1 MDASEVFLLPS
12 DETISPIESQTAVV
26 TDDTATSIV
35 VRQPREE
42 AVTTEGADL
51 VGIYIEDTIIVGLA
65 VVGEDIG
72 NARVNFETILMD
84 GLLDDLVPTEGLHG
98 TTKDLVSLQT
108 NDNLV
113 ILINIAWSESRDT
126 RNRAGIDRAYA
137 MWVFALF
144 LESLEAMLPDALG
157 LLRRTGE
164 EGGVTIIRGDILR
177 NEVADVEFD
186 FPHARLKLGLFLHN
200 AKEVS

>member
-1 MDASEVFLLPS
+1 VDASEVFLLPS
-12 DETISPIESQTAVV
+12 DETISPIESQTTVV
-26 TDDTATSIV
+26 TDDTATRIV

-84 GLLDDLVPTEGLHG
+84 CLLDDLVPTEGLHS

-108 NDNLV
+108 DDNFV

-144 LESLEAMLPDALG
+144 LESLEAVLPDALG

>member
-1 MDASEVFLLPS
+1 VDASEVFLLPS

-26 TDDTATSIV
+26 TDDTATRIV

-42 AVTTEGADL
+42 AVATEGADL

-84 GLLDDLVPTEGLHG
+84 CLLDDLVPTEGLHS

-108 NDNLV
+108 DDDFV

>member
-1 MDASEVFLLPS
+1 VDASEVFLLPS
-12 DETISPIESQTAVV
+12 DETISPIESQTTVV
-26 TDDTATSIV
+26 TDDTATRIV

-42 AVTTEGADL
+42 AVATEGADL

-84 GLLDDLVPTEGLHG
+84 CLLDDLVPTEGLHG

-108 NDNLV
+108 DDNFV

-137 MWVFALF
+137 MWIFTLF
-144 LESLEAMLPDALG
+144 LESLEAVLPDALG

>member
-1 MDASEVFLLPS
+1 VDASEVFLLPS
-12 DETISPIESQTAVV
+12 DETISPIESQTTVV
-26 TDDTATSIV
+26 TDDTATRIV

-42 AVTTEGADL
+42 AVATEGADL

-84 GLLDDLVPTEGLHG
+84 CLLDDLVPTEGLHG

-108 NDNLV
+108 DDDFV

-137 MWVFALF
+137 MWIFTLF
-144 LESLEAMLPDALG
+144 LESLEAVLPDALG

>member
-1 MDASEVFLLPS
+1 VDASEVFLLPS
-12 DETISPIESQTAVV
+12 DETISPIESQTTVV
-26 TDDTATSIV
+26 TDDTATRIV

-42 AVTTEGADL
+42 AVATEGADL

-84 GLLDDLVPTEGLHG
+84 CLLDDLVPTEGLHG

-108 NDNLV
+108 DDDFV

-144 LESLEAMLPDALG
+144 LESLEAVLPDALG

>member
-1 MDASEVFLLPS
+1 VDASEVFLLPS

-72 NARVNFETILMD
+72 NAGVHFETILMD

-108 NDNLV
+108 NDNFV
-113 ILINIAWSESRDT
+113 ILINIAWSERRDT
-126 RNRAGIDRAYA
+126 RNRAGIDRAYT

-144 LESLEAMLPDALG
+144 LKSLEAVLPDALG
-157 LLRRTGE
+157 LLRRAGE

-186 FPHARLKLGLFLHN
+186 FPHA
-200 AKEVS
+200 